1 MKKFIKNN
9 KLTVIT
15 FIICLIF
22 VILVFTIKLT
32 FFPNEG
38 RAIYGDRLDGIKEV
52 EVTSKQQKSIVSK
65 LEEKEEVKSIDIDI
79 KGRILNVIITVDD
92 DVELDAS
99 KALSALIIENLEEDQ
114 TTYYDIQVFIKKS
127 NEEDTRF
134 PIIGY
139 KHQDKDEL
147 SWSKDRWVKKLMSH
161 VFDIIKKNVRH

>member
-15 FIICLIF
+15 SIICLIF

-65 LEEKEEVKSIDIDI
+65 LEEKEEVKSVDIDI

-99 KALSALIIENLEEDQ
+99 KALSTLIIENLEEDQ

-139 KHQDKDEL
+139 KHQDKDEF

-161 VFDIIKKNVRH
+161 VFDII

>member
-134 PIIGY
+134 PNIGY
-139 KHQDKDEL
+139 KHQDKDEF
-147 SWSKDRWVKKLMSH
+147 SWSKDR
-161 VFDIIKKNVRH
+161 